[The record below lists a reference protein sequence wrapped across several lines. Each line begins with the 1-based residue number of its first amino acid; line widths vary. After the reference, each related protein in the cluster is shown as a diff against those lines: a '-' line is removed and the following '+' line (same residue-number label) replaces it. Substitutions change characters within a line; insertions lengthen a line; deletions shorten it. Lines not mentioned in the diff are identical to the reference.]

1 MHTGHRK
8 SHFKRTQYWKHGSV
22 KGQGM
27 HAVEPLK
34 LNKYV
39 ALNCQMHEAL
49 IFKLSSTRE
58 KPETDFSRKKA
69 LPALMHLP
77 WSSSV
82 FVFQHPL
89 ERVCTVVFT
98 KAVCHFGTQCYLQKA
113 LLLLTWKIYIW
124 DFILRVC
131 CVVQTWS
138 VHSFSS
144 FWALRVKVCSAVCK
158 TSQLIAG
165 CIALVSNEQI
175 FSRFSPQWTW
185 AQLGHQ
191 NVLLSS

>member
-1 MHTGHRK
+1 
-8 SHFKRTQYWKHGSV
+8 
-22 KGQGM
+22 M

-39 ALNCQMHEAL
+39 ALNCQTHEAL

-58 KPETDFSRKKA
+58 KPETGFSRKKA

-82 FVFQHPL
+82 FVFEHPL

-98 KAVCHFGTQCYLQKA
+98 KAVCHFETQCYLQKA

-131 CVVQTWS
+131 CVMQTWS

-144 FWALRVKVCSAVCK
+144 FSALRVKVCG
-158 TSQLIAG
+158 QLIAG
-165 CIALVSNEQI
+165 CIALVSKYFQGFHHSE
-175 FSRFSPQWTW
+175 
-185 AQLGHQ
+185 LEH
-191 NVLLSS
+191 SSATKVFCYHRKKLINFYELKGTIVWVFLFFTQ